1 MRLGAQDTCRHCGNP
16 LPQSS
21 SRGGQP
27 RAYCN
32 DQCRWAFHRGRS
44 QRWRPLDQLHQRQ
57 PDTRRQRH
65 LRQQA
70 EHLAST
76 AHQLAHDLQAEDL
89 AEPTQQTGWAQGP
102 IAGYTA
108 AALPLLSQAR
118 ATLAAAVAADRA
130 SGATW
135 HEIAAVLGISA
146 DTAARRY
153 RT

>member
-1 MRLGAQDTCRHCGNP
+1 MGAQDTCRHCGNP

-27 RAYCN
+27 APTATTN
-32 DQCRWAFHRGRS
+32 AGGPS
-44 QRWRPLDQLHQRQ
+44 TAAAPSAGGPSTNSASARPT
-57 PDTRRQRH
+57 PAASAAI
-65 LRQQA
+65 RQQA

-135 HEIAAVLGISA
+135 HEIAGALGISA